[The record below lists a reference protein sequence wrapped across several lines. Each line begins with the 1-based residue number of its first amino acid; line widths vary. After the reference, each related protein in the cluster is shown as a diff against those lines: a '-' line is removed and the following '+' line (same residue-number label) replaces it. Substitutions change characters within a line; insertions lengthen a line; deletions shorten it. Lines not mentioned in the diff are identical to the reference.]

1 MRFTK
6 TEKKIALCIVPMAAV
21 LVLIGVLAEDGVK
34 IALWIVAAAL
44 VPLDVFAN
52 YWMIS
57 HIKPK
62 DNPDRADKVSVALV
76 ARGGSRIKQFL
87 VESDGEFV
95 GRADGKGV
103 GTITVARGTH
113 ELTVR
118 YGKNAPVTARLDA
131 EEGVSIIL
139 NLDEQGSAAVTIE
152 EPERFM
158 TEEDK
163 AASAKRL
170 KRMKTYALAMA
181 NVMFVVGIARL
192 LLISFSL

>member
-6 TEKKIALCIVPMAAV
+6 AEKKIALCVVPIAAV
-21 LVLIGVLAEDGVK
+21 LILIGMLAEDGVK
-34 IALWIVAAAL
+34 IALWIAAAAL

-52 YWMIS
+52 YWMMG
-57 HIKPK
+57 HIRPK
-62 DNPDRADKVSVALV
+62 DNPGRADKISVALV
-76 ARGGSRIKQFL
+76 ARSGSRIKQFL

-103 GTITVARGTH
+103 GTITVAPGTH

-118 YGKNAPVTARLDA
+118 YGKNAPVTARLNA

-139 NLDEQGSAAVTIE
+139 NLDEQGNTAVTID
-152 EPERFM
+152 EPERFL
-158 TEEDK
+158 TEEEK
-163 AASAKRL
+163 AANAKRL
-170 KRMKTYALAMA
+170 KRMKIYALAMV
-181 NVMFVVGIARL
+181 NVMFIVGIARL